1 MSVQDEIKRVTAPD
15 IRARKGGKPIVYVKS
30 GSAFQSRD
38 VEIKYRTE
46 SRVAVEGLPE
56 GTEVALV
63 NPEQAMKKSQK
74 AATPLAPAEGV
85 GSR

>member
-1 MSVQDEIKRVTAPD
+1 M
-15 IRARKGGKPIVYVKS
+15 
-30 GSAFQSRD
+30 SAFQSRE